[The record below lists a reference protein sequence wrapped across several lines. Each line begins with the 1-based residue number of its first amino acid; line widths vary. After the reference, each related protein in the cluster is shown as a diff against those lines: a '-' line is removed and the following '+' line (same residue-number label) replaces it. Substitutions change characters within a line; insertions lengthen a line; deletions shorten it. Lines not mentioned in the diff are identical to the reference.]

1 MLIKIY
7 QNSQN
12 CGITSVYL
20 TILSKVPFLKENK
33 IEINYSFYIT
43 NQIMK
48 PVQQVFALV
57 LENLADFKKRKGH
70 TLRKWKSELEELK
83 RSVPDKTKYKQKE
96 DALRNKEVKAL
107 LFEKYLQQTMRDGT
121 RSITSFFS

>member
-1 MLIKIY
+1 
-7 QNSQN
+7 
-12 CGITSVYL
+12 
-20 TILSKVPFLKENK
+20 
-33 IEINYSFYIT
+33 
-43 NQIMK
+43 MK